1 MSELKIT
8 YRKVEELVPYAK
20 NPRKNKEAVDYV
32 ARSIKEFG
40 FKNPIIIDKDD
51 TIVAGHTR
59 LLAAK
64 KLKMEEV
71 PCITADDLTEEQI
84 RAFRLADN
92 KTNEFAE
99 WDQVLLDEE
108 LENILNIDM
117 ELFGFLTGDQS
128 TEGEGEDDKYT
139 FTVNIPQYEITGE
152 CPKLSECVDTT
163 KTDELLDRIEAA
175 DVPEDIKE
183 FLSLAAQRHTVF
195 NYRNIAEYYAHADA
209 DVQELFED
217 SALVIIDVD
226 DAIRNG
232 FATLNE
238 SILEMVEEE
247 NEG

>member
-84 RAFRLADN
+84 KAFRLADN
-92 KTNEFAE
+92 KTGEFAD
-99 WDQVLLDEE
+99 WDDDLLGQE
-108 LENILNIDM
+108 LAQIFNIDM
-117 ELFGFLTGDQS
+117 ESFGFFANDDEDATGESEPKEEGEIPFTEVLGEEHNYVVLYFDNEVDWLQLCTLLELKTVRRLSTRPDGEVSKKMTLTGIGRVVSGSKALEKLRD
-128 TEGEGEDDKYT
+128 Y
-139 FTVNIPQYEITGE
+139 YEN
-152 CPKLSECVDTT
+152 K
-163 KTDELLDRIEAA
+163 R
-175 DVPEDIKE
+175 
-183 FLSLAAQRHTVF
+183 
-195 NYRNIAEYYAHADA
+195 
-209 DVQELFED
+209 
-217 SALVIIDVD
+217 
-226 DAIRNG
+226 
-232 FATLNE
+232 
-238 SILEMVEEE
+238 
-247 NEG
+247 